1 MNFKTRCAANTRS
14 AIHPP
19 TPTRTAP
26 SAKSKSKRTIRTG
39 RYRPAKAT
47 TRPSNSPESRV
58 AETFEIRAA
67 TIGDSEII
75 AAHRLAMFFEMGYRE
90 QAVLDAMIVA
100 FRPWLRR
107 KMDEGEYL
115 AWFAVRADGAVAA
128 GLGLWLM
135 DWPPH
140 MIGPGSR
147 RGNILNVYTNP
158 DSRRQGL
165 ARRLMQVALEW
176 CRVNRIRAVILHSSN
191 EGRPLYE
198 KLGFR
203 STNEMRIMLD
213 GD

>member
-1 MNFKTRCAANTRS
+1 
-14 AIHPP
+14 
-19 TPTRTAP
+19 
-26 SAKSKSKRTIRTG
+26 
-39 RYRPAKAT
+39 
-47 TRPSNSPESRV
+47 V
-58 AETFEIRAA
+58 AQTFEIRQA
-67 TIGDSEII
+67 TIEDSEII
-75 AAHRLAMFFEMGYRE
+75 IAHRRAMFFEMGYRD
-90 QAVLDAMIVA
+90 QAVLDAMIAA

-115 AWFAVRADGAVAA
+115 AWLAVRADGSVAA

-140 MIGPGSR
+140 MVGPGSR

-165 ARRLMQVALEW
+165 AQRLMEVALEW
-176 CRVNRIRAVILHSSN
+176 CRANGIRAVILHSSN

-203 STNEMRIMLD
+203 PTNEMRIVLD
-213 GD
+213 GE